1 MKLEIEGKAFEI
13 GDTLRDVK
21 LSYYIEVSRANKKFI
36 EAPEDQK
43 IDKGIDFLN
52 LFSGQDFNFLK
63 EGFILNSIL
72 EAIGDARVLFNALV
86 SSWEPPQITDNYYK
100 FSYKDVD
107 YKTAIYGV
115 GGLINGGLNYAE
127 YSECREA
134 ARHIT
139 YDDDGT
145 TEFTSMCKCIG
156 VIAKPIQ
163 GQDEPYESV
172 REFVEETN
180 KKALYFQDIDA
191 KSGLDIDFF
200 FGNTFKI

>member
-1 MKLEIEGKAFEI
+1 MKLEIEGKAFEV

-21 LSYYIEVSRANKKFI
+21 LSYYIEVSRANKKFL

-63 EGFILNSIL
+63 EGYILNSIL
-72 EAIGDARVLFNALV
+72 EAIGNARVLFNALAT
-86 SSWEPPQITDNYYK
+86 SWEPPTIIDDYYK
-100 FSYKDVD
+100 FSFKGHD
-107 YKTAIYGV
+107 YKTSIYGI

-134 ARHIT
+134 ARHIK
-139 YDDDGT
+139 YDDDGS
-145 TEFTSMCKCIG
+145 TEFLSICKFIG

-163 GQDEPYESV
+163 GVEESYNSV

-180 KKALYFQDIDA
+180 KNALYFQEVDA
-191 KSGLDIDFF
+191 KTGLDIDFF
-200 FGNTFKI
+200 FGNMFKI